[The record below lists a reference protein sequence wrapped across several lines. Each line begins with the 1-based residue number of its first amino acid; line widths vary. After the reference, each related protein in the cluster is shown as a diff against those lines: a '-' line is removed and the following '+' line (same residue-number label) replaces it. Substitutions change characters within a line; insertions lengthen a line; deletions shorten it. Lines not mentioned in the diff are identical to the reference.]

1 MIANDD
7 IKLILVKGNIV
18 QIKMVFRQ
26 GRLQITGEVVN
37 VFQLFESPVKAL
49 FGSDVQHIQFVAKEI
64 RSLIQVEPKQ
74 AMPFQ

>member
-37 VFQLFESPVKAL
+37 VFQLFESPVKTL
-49 FGSDVQHIQFVAKEI
+49 FRSDVQYIQFVAKEI